1 MSKLANKVDQ
11 QKQQIFGIEREEKKV
26 RDKIQSLKEKLVELE
41 THKKS
46 YDREIDEIE
55 IERTREKNKLNMV
68 QDTLSSIEIQMEK
81 VIMLF

>member
-11 QKQQIFGIEREEKKV
+11 QKQQIYGIEREEKKV